1 MKIHGSRTL
10 ASARSAVFDAICDPQ
25 TLLAVIPGCRSIE
38 RVGTTEYRGEIALR
52 LPGIVGTYRTTVRLV
67 ETDRPEHGRLEG
79 EVVGSLGTIEGQAT
93 FRLTETPGNGTAVE
107 YDGRARI
114 SGPLARLDGRF
125 VEGLAGT
132 LIGQGLDNLDARL
145 HRMYPVGV
153 GDAGQP
159 PKEIRE

>member
-1 MKIHGSRTL
+1 MNVHGNRTL
-10 ASARSAVFDAICDPQ
+10 AAARPAVFDAICDPE

-38 RVGTTEYRGEIALR
+38 RVAGTEYRGEIALR

-67 ETDRPEHGRLEG
+67 ETDPPERGRLEG
-79 EVVGSLGTIEGQAT
+79 EVVGSLGSIRGQAT
-93 FRLTETPGNGTAVE
+93 FRLSDVAGNGTAVE
-107 YDGRARI
+107 YDGRATI

-125 VEGLAGT
+125 VEGLAST

-145 HRMYPVGV
+145 HRTPPVGV
-153 GDAGQP
+153 GDARQP